1 MSKEDF
7 NKVDELEEVTYAY
20 VWDVVF
26 YKSDDSSDEN
36 KIRPVRIK
44 SITKHCGY
52 KTSTSPIITAKM
64 TFSIFDIV
72 TLSEMQKSC
81 ICDCTCT
88 ALKYTKSKTGAGLE
102 NTDREIIF
110 SNNFVPIFDKGTFK
124 NFYNKG
130 ELAKKKM
137 MLEKNSGD
145 SSLNTYNIDVNMI
158 LVNTIAQNMF
168 KTMFCQVIDS
178 GNTIGTVLQWI
189 VSELNINKAIVDDPD
204 NGTELG
210 DIIIP
215 PMNTVQTLKYLQ
227 AVYGIYY
234 NDIEI
239 FYDNDEV
246 LYILNKFATDHD
258 CEAKESNIT
267 HLYIKNG
274 DDEISVGKMNRKE
287 NENGEGVYVGT
298 IPMEY
303 DSNEIL
309 DSETMGD
316 AFVFSSFKQGLNAV
330 TFYGDKPISST
341 ASPVGMALL
350 RNSGSHESSGNKA
363 LTDYDELNNSFNM
376 FSYMNSLEAL
386 AQRYTVVLNDC
397 RITDFKPNKLVELHF
412 EDVDKNNEHGGV
424 YFLNSVTYEFKR
436 SVEFE
441 INPNEFDENN
451 VPLTTTMCGCAIEI
465 SRKNPDTK

>member
-7 NKVDELEEVTYAY
+7 NKINELEEVLYTY
-20 VWDVVF
+20 VWDVTF
-26 YKSDDSSDEN
+26 YKSGDNSDEN

-44 SITKHCGY
+44 SITKYCGY
-52 KTSTSPIITAKM
+52 KSNTSPIITAKM

-72 TLSEMQKSC
+72 TLSEIQKSC

-88 ALKYTKSKTGAGLE
+88 ALKYTKSKNGVGLE

-124 NFYNKG
+124 NYYNKG
-130 ELAKKKM
+130 ELYDKKL
-137 MLEKNSGD
+137 MLDKNNGD

-158 LVNTIAQNMF
+158 LVNTVAQNMF

-178 GNTIGTVLQWI
+178 GNKIGTVLQWI
-189 VSELNINKAIVDDPD
+189 ISELNINKAIVDDPD

-215 PMNTVQTLKYLQ
+215 PMNTVQTLNYLQ

-258 CEAKESNIT
+258 CENNESNIT
-267 HLYIKNG
+267 HLYINNG
-274 DDEISVGKMNRKE
+274 DSEVSVGKIIRKE
-287 NENGEGVYVGT
+287 NENGEGVYIGT
-298 IPMEY
+298 IPMVY
-303 DSNEIL
+303 DNSEIL

-330 TFYGDKPISST
+330 TFYGDKPIPNS
-341 ASPVGMALL
+341 ANPVGMALL
-350 RNSGSHESSGNKA
+350 RNSGSHDSSGNKA

-376 FSYMNSLEAL
+376 FSYMNSLEAV
-386 AQRYTVVLNDC
+386 AQRYTIKLNDC
-397 RITDFKPNKLVELHF
+397 RITDFKPNKFVELHF

-436 SVEFE
+436 SVQFE
-441 INPNEFDENN
+441 MDSNENDNNN

-465 SRKNPDTK
+465 SRKNPDTN

>member
-7 NKVDELEEVTYAY
+7 DKVNALEEVTYAY

-26 YKSDDSSDEN
+26 YKSGDDSEEN
-36 KIRPVRIK
+36 KIRPKRIS
-44 SITKHCGY
+44 SITKHCSY
-52 KTSTSPIITAKM
+52 KDSTSPIITAKM
-64 TFSIFDIV
+64 TFSIFDIL

-88 ALKYTKSKTGAGLE
+88 ALKYTKSPNNVGLE

-124 NFYNKG
+124 NYYNKG
-130 ELAKKKM
+130 ELQDKKM
-137 MLEKNSGD
+137 QLDVSGGD
-145 SSLNTYNIDVNMI
+145 SSLNTYTLDVHMI
-158 LVNTIAQNMF
+158 LVNTSAQNMF
-168 KTMFCQVIDS
+168 KTMFCQVIES

-189 VSELNINKAIVDDPD
+189 VSELNVNKAIIDDPD
-204 NGTELG
+204 NGGALG

-227 AVYGIYY
+227 ATYGIYF

-246 LYILNKFATDHD
+246 LYILNKFAKDHD
-258 CEAKESNIT
+258 CESSDSNIT
-267 HLYIKNG
+267 HLFIKTG
-274 DDEISVGKMNRKE
+274 DSELSVSKMSRKE
-287 NENGEGVYVGT
+287 NENKEGVYVGT

-303 DSNEIL
+303 ESNEIL

-330 TFYGDKPISST
+330 TFYGDEPIPST
-341 ASPVGMALL
+341 ATPVSMALL
-350 RNSGSHESSGNKA
+350 RNSGSHDSSGNKA
-363 LTDYDELNNSFNM
+363 MTDYDELNNSFNM
-376 FSYMNSLEAL
+376 FSYMNSVEAM
-386 AQRYTVVLNDC
+386 AQRYKIILNDC
-397 RITDFKPNKLVELHF
+397 RITDFKPNKLIELHF

-424 YFLNSVTYEFKR
+424 YFLNSVTYNFKR
-436 SVEFE
+436 SVSFE
-441 INPNEFDENN
+441 INPTEKDERN
-451 VPLTTTMCGCAIEI
+451 VPLTTTMCSCIIEI
-465 SRKNPDTK
+465 SRKNPDTD